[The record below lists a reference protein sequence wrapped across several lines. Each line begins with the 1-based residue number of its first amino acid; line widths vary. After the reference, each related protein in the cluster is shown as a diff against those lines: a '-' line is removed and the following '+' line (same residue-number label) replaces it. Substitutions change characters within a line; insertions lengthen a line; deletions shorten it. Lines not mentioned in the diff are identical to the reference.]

1 MERHSRPYRVSSGEW
16 VTAVTSSSLS
26 PSQTYGASRVTSQ
39 VLSLDDLT
47 ELEIPSHFVV
57 VLKIFS
63 QIYAIA
69 KLAQIA
75 FMGFG
80 IEVRELESSPT
91 YKLMFVVA

>member
-1 MERHSRPYRVSSGEW
+1 
-16 VTAVTSSSLS
+16 
-26 PSQTYGASRVTSQ
+26 VTSQ

-47 ELEIPSHFVV
+47 NIEIATHFAV

-75 FMGFG
+75 FMGYG
-80 IEVRELESSPT
+80 IEVRELDSSMT
-91 YKLMFVVA
+91 YRLMTVLA